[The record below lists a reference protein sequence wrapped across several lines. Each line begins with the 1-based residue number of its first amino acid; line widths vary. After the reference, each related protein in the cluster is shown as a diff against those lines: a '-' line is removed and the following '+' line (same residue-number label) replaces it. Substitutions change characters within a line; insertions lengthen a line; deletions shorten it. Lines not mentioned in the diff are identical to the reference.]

1 MLKKLQYNSPVILTY
16 TLICGAVLLLNLLT
30 GGFTNKYIFSVY
42 RTGLL
47 DPMQYVRL
55 ISYVFGHANYS
66 HFINNFTVILLVGP
80 MLEEK
85 YGSGRIAGIIATV
98 AFITGVVHILLPGNT
113 ALLGASGVV
122 FAFILLS
129 SVTGSGK
136 GIPLT
141 TVIVALIYIT
151 QQVYEGVAM
160 ADNISQ
166 LTHIIGGTIGAVYGL
181 SMKRK

>member
-1 MLKKLQYNSPVILTY
+1 
-16 TLICGAVLLLNLLT
+16 
-30 GGFTNKYIFSVY
+30 
-42 RTGLL
+42 
-47 DPMQYVRL
+47 
-55 ISYVFGHANYS
+55 
-66 HFINNFTVILLVGP
+66 VGP
-80 MLEEK
+80 LLEEK